1 MNNEDKKTLDYFEKA
16 QMAGASDNQLDFY
29 GIQKGEEAEEKA
41 EEAEDKAEESGS
53 SDFEKMMSEG
63 LAKMMEDE
71 DSDLSKMMYKMM
83 RKMVDE
89 EKPDEDDKDQMSLPG
104 MSKAI
109 DVESV
114 VAPVNTTARG
124 RDALMGW
131 LNN

>member
-29 GIQKGEEAEEKA
+29 GIQKGEEAEDKA
-41 EEAEDKAEESGS
+41 EEAEESGS

-109 DVESV
+109 EVESV
-114 VAPVNTTARG
+114 AAPVNTTARG
-124 RDALMGW
+124 RDALVGW